1 MVNFNES
8 HHGSSPCGEMGL
20 GELVPKAFN
29 ASPSIWYYLSLYL
42 RSRLDHLEGKPPMA
56 IDHGGQ

>member
-29 ASPSIWYYLSLYL
+29 ASPSTVYGIILAYICAVDLT
-42 RSRLDHLEGKPPMA
+42 
-56 IDHGGQ
+56 I